1 MITKTYGTLFNNAG
15 EGNYRNPISINN
27 VIEYITRTNGD
38 SDEDLITW
46 GAVGAPEF
54 LGVDAIIDEF
64 HLTQKCYK
72 RNGTFG
78 RYVDHEWFSVS
89 PETEKIICE
98 NNLDIDRIARDMACE
113 IYEHDHC
120 QVVYG
125 VHQSLAKGKHL
136 HVHFAIN
143 TVNFKDGNKRRES
156 MAETRERSLRFNKI
170 VEKHLEMNTSNHF

>member
-1 MITKTYGTLFNNAG
+1 MITKKHGTLHNNAG
-15 EGNYRNPISINN
+15 KENYINPISIDN

-38 SDEDLITW
+38 PDEDLVTW

-54 LGVDAIIDEF
+54 LGVDTIIDEF

-78 RYVDHEWFSVS
+78 RYLDHEWFSFTS
-89 PETEKIICE
+89 ETEKIICE

-113 IYEHDHC
+113 IYDHDHC

-125 VHQSLAKGKHL
+125 VHYLPKRKHL

-156 MAETRERSLRFNKI
+156 MGDTSERNLRFNEI
-170 VEKHLEMNTSNHF
+170 VEKHLEMNTTNPS